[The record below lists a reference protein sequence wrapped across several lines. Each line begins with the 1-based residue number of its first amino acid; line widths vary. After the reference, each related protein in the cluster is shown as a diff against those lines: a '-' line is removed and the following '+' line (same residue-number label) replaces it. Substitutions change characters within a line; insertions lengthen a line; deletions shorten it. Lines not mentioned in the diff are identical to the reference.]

1 MTALEKDMEQWVD
14 ELEKQKNEKVFDD
27 KVANAIANGEVEMSI
42 KKNTQQ
48 ENTMEWVLAN
58 WEWIML
64 GFYTLEKI
72 VKLSPSK
79 KDDIIFDAVIKP
91 VWDKLPFG
99 K

>member
-1 MTALEKDMEQWVD
+1 MMD
-14 ELEKQKNEKVFDD
+14 
-27 KVANAIANGEVEMSI
+27 
-42 KKNTQQ
+42 
-48 ENTMEWVLAN
+48 VLMAN

-79 KDDIIFDAVIKP
+79 KDDIILDSVIKP

>member
-1 MTALEKDMEQWVD
+1 MTEGMGLTAW
-14 ELEKQKNEKVFDD
+14 
-27 KVANAIANGEVEMSI
+27 A
-42 KKNTQQ
+42 
-48 ENTMEWVLAN
+48 LAN

-72 VKLSPSK
+72 VKLTPTD
-79 KDDIIFDAVIKP
+79 KDDIVFDMVIKP

>member
-1 MTALEKDMEQWVD
+1 MGRGVDRTKKEKP
-14 ELEKQKNEKVFDD
+14 
-27 KVANAIANGEVEMSI
+27 I
-42 KKNTQQ
+42 
-48 ENTMEWVLAN
+48 
-58 WEWIML
+58 

>member
-1 MTALEKDMEQWVD
+1 MMD
-14 ELEKQKNEKVFDD
+14 
-27 KVANAIANGEVEMSI
+27 
-42 KKNTQQ
+42 
-48 ENTMEWVLAN
+48 VLMAN

-79 KDDIIFDAVIKP
+79 KDDILFDTIIKP
-91 VWDKLPFG
+91 IFYKLPFG

>member
-1 MTALEKDMEQWVD
+1 MVRLICQLVKI
-14 ELEKQKNEKVFDD
+14 NYH
-27 KVANAIANGEVEMSI
+27 SR
-42 KKNTQQ
+42 
-48 ENTMEWVLAN
+48 NTMTEWVLAN

-79 KDDIIFDAVIKP
+79 KDDIIFDTVLKP
-91 VWDKLPFG
+91 IWEKLPFG

>member
-1 MTALEKDMEQWVD
+1 M
-14 ELEKQKNEKVFDD
+14 
-27 KVANAIANGEVEMSI
+27 
-42 KKNTQQ
+42 
-48 ENTMEWVLAN
+48 MEWVMTN

-99 K
+99 KLMFSKIKKYVIGFFVLAGGILFAFLSGKSA